1 MIKPVFFDTS
11 ALIATGNKHD
21 AFHLDALRIRNDLKR
36 RERYFVTTSA
46 ILYEFGSAF
55 SATGLRPTA
64 IKMIEAIRQ
73 SKKWKCIQ
81 IDNELF
87 NKGFELYKQV
97 KDKEW
102 GLVDCTSI
110 IVARD
115 MGIMEVFTADHHFEQ
130 AGFTILLKPG
140 EQGK

>member
-11 ALIATGNKHD
+11 ALIAIGNKHD
-21 AFHLDALRIRNDLKR
+21 AFHLDAVRIRNDLKKTK
-36 RERYFVTTSA
+36 RYFVTTSA

-55 SATGLRPTA
+55 SSINLRLTA
-64 IKMIEAIRQ
+64 IKMIEAIIQ
-73 SKKWKCIQ
+73 SKKWNCIQ

-110 IVARD
+110 IVSRN
-115 MGIMEVFTADHHFEQ
+115 MGIIEVFTADHHFEQ
-130 AGFTILLKPG
+130 AGFTILLKPA
-140 EQGK
+140 EQKK